1 MADCVVVK
9 KNLGLSQCNK
19 LPGQPSSM
27 ITTPKG
33 FKATP
38 EEAIDPEFWQA
49 AMIADPGVRIY
60 VWPNFVNSEDVSEE
74 TIYETTSLAMIRV
87 RAGKYRFRFSISQSL
102 CLHKAMFTHR
112 SNGGI
117 RCILVDNEGQ
127 YFGTEDADGNFL
139 GFDVQLLNPEKLKL
153 SDGTVS
159 TKSPIYVGLQDP
171 NELDERGLL
180 VDAPFHSTLDRLTD
194 VDIEVV
200 SAAAALI
207 VVTVKAACDGTPIN
221 GLVAADFVLTE
232 TDGTPQ
238 AIVSATEDDGTYSL
252 VGVALV
258 DGFVDLVDPADLSV
272 TAYESTGP
280 ATVNVP

>member
-27 ITTPKG
+27 FTTPKG

-38 EEAIDPEFWQA
+38 EQAIDPEFWQA
-49 AMIADPGVRIY
+49 AMLADSGERIFL
-60 VWPNFVNSEDVSEE
+60 WPNFVNSEDVSEE
-74 TIYETTSLAMIRV
+74 PIYETTSLAMIKV
-87 RAGKYRFRFSISQSL
+87 RDGKFRFRFSISQSL
-102 CLHKAMFTHR
+102 CLHKAMYSHR

-117 RCILVDNEGQ
+117 RVIIVDNEGQ
-127 YFGTEDADGNFL
+127 YFGTEDDDGNFM
-139 GFDVQLLNPEKLKL
+139 GFDVQLLNTEKLKL
-153 SDGTVS
+153 SDGSVA

-171 NELDERGLL
+171 KEIDARGLL

-194 VDIEVV
+194 VTLTVI
-200 SAAAALI
+200 SSAAALI
-207 VVTVKAACDGTPIN
+207 VVSVKVTCDGTPVS
-221 GLVAADFVLTE
+221 GLIDDDFVLTK
-232 TDGTPQ
+232 TNGDAQ
-238 AIVSATEDDGTYSL
+238 AVVSATEEDGVYSL

-258 DGFVDLVDPADLSV
+258 DGFVNLKDPADLSI

-280 ATVNVP
+280 GTVNVP